1 MPTSAKTPS
10 TDVSLGKT
18 KDLRGGAAEMLPFAP
33 GVDEYWDAFISGIL
47 DLGFNGFVFEDPEA
61 NHVPNQNE
69 QSYKTFWEPWAST
82 YGFSSV
88 KETNRNNP
96 PLGVHLEYYT
106 WLFREFDKKIQKHS
120 QRLKHE
126 SEIYL
131 ISHILLARIIAES
144 KNLEEREK
152 WFKMVDEKHGKRCR
166 YHRRMERTSL
176 RRDFREGADGQPGR
190 SGRLLHECHAPHRKR
205 K

>member
-1 MPTSAKTPS
+1 MNLVFVYRTGWA
-10 TDVSLGKT
+10 
-18 KDLRGGAAEMLPFAP
+18 FALFRKP
-33 GVDEYWDAFISGIL
+33 M
-47 DLGFNGFVFEDPEA
+47 

-120 QRLKHE
+120 QRLKRE

-152 WFKMVDEKHGKRCR
+152 WFKMVDEKHGRKVPVIIGYSMKCP
-166 YHRRMERTSL
+166 
-176 RRDFREGADGQPGR
+176 AR
-190 SGRLLHECHAPHRKR
+190 SEQGE
-205 K
+205 